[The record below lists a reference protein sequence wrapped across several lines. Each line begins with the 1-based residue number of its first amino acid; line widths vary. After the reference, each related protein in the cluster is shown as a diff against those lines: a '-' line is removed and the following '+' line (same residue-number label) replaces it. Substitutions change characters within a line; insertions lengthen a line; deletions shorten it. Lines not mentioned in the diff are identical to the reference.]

1 MTTEHYT
8 QTIRRL
14 EHEQKH
20 LRRDI
25 ARYRKLTRRY
35 EVWLKE
41 RVLGGKHV
49 SPR

>member
-1 MTTEHYT
+1 MPNETA

-14 EHEQKH
+14 TREQKQ

-25 ARYRKLTRRY
+25 ARYRKIMHRY
-35 EVWLKE
+35 EAWLKA
-41 RVLGGKHV
+41 RVLGGNRV